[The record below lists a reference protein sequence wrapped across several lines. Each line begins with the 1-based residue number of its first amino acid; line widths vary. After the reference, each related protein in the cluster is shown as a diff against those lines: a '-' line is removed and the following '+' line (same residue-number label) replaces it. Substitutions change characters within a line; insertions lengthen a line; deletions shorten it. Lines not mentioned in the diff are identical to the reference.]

1 MSQQHSSTQ
10 QLGRSRRTTS
20 CVASQRSSYFPCC
33 FIHVVERSSRNTLT
47 RDLAGSSSAT
57 CSASYESELNSV
69 DCTPPGGCRTDLL
82 SKYTGPD
89 MLSHGRQESPQPTH
103 NDGSSSRP
111 LCWAV
116 EGGGSVSWLWRLCW
130 AVGSSGSAHGGDR
143 RRFPLRLKHYSD
155 AGYINLLAPLAL
167 LPATTH
173 ARRRLRALV
182 IGGGAGEV

>member
-89 MLSHGRQESPQPTH
+89 MLSDGRQESPQPSHTPTAH
-103 NDGSSSRP
+103 AHSSSRP

-116 EGGGSVSWLWRLCW
+116 GGNGST
-130 AVGSSGSAHGGDR
+130 HGGDR
-143 RRFPLRLKHYSD
+143 RRFPRRFKHYSD

>member
-10 QLGRSRRTTS
+10 QLGRLRRTTS

-82 SKYTGPD
+82 SKYVGPD
-89 MLSHGRQESPQPTH
+89 MLSDGRQESPQPTH
-103 NDGSSSRP
+103 SPRAVGSSHTPRP
-111 LCWAV
+111 LCWAA
-116 EGGGSVSWLWRLCW
+116 GG
-130 AVGSSGSAHGGDR
+130 SGSAQGGDR

-167 LPATTH
+167 LPAATH

-182 IGGGAGEV
+182 IGGGAGEVLRLH

>member
-103 NDGSSSRP
+103 TTAATHP
-111 LCWAV
+111 QQLTA
-116 EGGGSVSWLWRLCW
+116 
-130 AVGSSGSAHGGDR
+130 
-143 RRFPLRLKHYSD
+143 
-155 AGYINLLAPLAL
+155 AL
-167 LPATTH
+167 LGRR
-173 ARRRLRALV
+173 RRRLRVWAVATVLGRKRQR
-182 IGGGAGEV
+182 IRTWR

>member
-103 NDGSSSRP
+103 TPAATRP
-111 LCWAV
+111 QQLTAA
-116 EGGGSVSWLWRLCW
+116 LCW
-130 AVGSSGSAHGGDR
+130 AVGSSGSAHGSER

-167 LPATTH
+167 LPAATH